1 MSNFKL
7 QELAPYLPYKVNV
20 SDGRTPFELTE
31 HNFTNVYRY
40 ITKIHLRPM
49 SELDSYFK
57 ILWDKKDEEVR
68 KFMDLDFLERFN
80 ELDIDHIQYSQV
92 DYLPV
97 GLYNLLLKHH
107 FDIFRLHKLGVVDNL
122 SNIRNVKSI

>member
-20 SDGRTPFELTE
+20 SDGRSPFELTE
-31 HNFTNVYRY
+31 HNFTNVFRY

-49 SELDSYFK
+49 SELEDYFK
-57 ILWDKKDEEVR
+57 ELWNKKDKETLE
-68 KFMDLDFLERFN
+68 FLDSDFLHSFDYLEVESLHNTRVN
-80 ELDIDHIQYSQV
+80 
-92 DYLPV
+92 YLPV

-107 FDIFRLHKLGVVDNL
+107 FDLFDFFDRGLAEKLDDIRL
-122 SNIRNVKSI
+122 VKSI